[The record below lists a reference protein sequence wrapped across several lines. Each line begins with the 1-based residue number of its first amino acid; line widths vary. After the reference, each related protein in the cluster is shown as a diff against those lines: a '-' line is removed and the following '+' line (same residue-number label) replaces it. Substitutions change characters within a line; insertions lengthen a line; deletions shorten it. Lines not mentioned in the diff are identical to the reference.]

1 MLPLIRLFIILIFS
15 TIQVNAELA
24 ISEFMASNDS
34 TIPDEDGNF
43 SDWIEIINEGNEPAD
58 IGGYHLTDDVDDLTQ
73 WTFPRIII
81 APKSRIIVFASGKD
95 RTDPESPLHT
105 DFELNAKGEYL
116 ALVSPD
122 GVTKVTEFSPT
133 FPSQNQDQSYG
144 ISSFGNIIPEPL
156 ISKDSIAKYLIPLSE
171 GELPDNW
178 NSSNPTLNDDS
189 WNSGTGGLGWE
200 SPNGTLK
207 SLITTDLREEM
218 RSKNASGFFRY
229 SFNFDSTGRTLQT
242 LDLKTQI
249 DDGYVAFLNG
259 TQIASFNSPSS
270 TNWNSRS
277 SKSGRPDSAVLN
289 DPSEHDLSDYVNLL
303 NEGQNLLAVQGMN
316 SSTGGSDF
324 LVRIELIAGMSK
336 VGELHEGYFSNPTP

>member
-15 TIQVNAELA
+15 TIRLNAELA

-58 IGGYHLTDDVDDLTQ
+58 IGGYHLTDNVDDLTQ

-133 FPSQNQDQSYG
+133 FPSQNEDQSYG

-178 NSSNPTLNDDS
+178 NSSNSPLNDDS

-218 RSKNASGFFRY
+218 RSKNASGFFR
-229 SFNFDSTGRTLQT
+229 
-242 LDLKTQI
+242 
-249 DDGYVAFLNG
+249 
-259 TQIASFNSPSS
+259 NS
-270 TNWNSRS
+270 
-277 SKSGRPDSAVLN
+277 
-289 DPSEHDLSDYVNLL
+289 
-303 NEGQNLLAVQGMN
+303 
-316 SSTGGSDF
+316 
-324 LVRIELIAGMSK
+324 LI
-336 VGELHEGYFSNPTP
+336 